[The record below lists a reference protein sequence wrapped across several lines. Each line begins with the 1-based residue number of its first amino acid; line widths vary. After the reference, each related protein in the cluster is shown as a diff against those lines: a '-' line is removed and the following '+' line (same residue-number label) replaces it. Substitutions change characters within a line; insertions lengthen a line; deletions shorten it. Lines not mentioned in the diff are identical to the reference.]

1 MLQITIRREIL
12 LSIAIIF
19 TVSCRPKTG
28 NFAIE
33 KRKLPTI
40 DLVFKDYATVLF
52 EADTARFAEHLR
64 QIQPDFL
71 PFLNASLDD
80 TAGIRKLKSFIS
92 DTLARRMYLQ
102 TQEVF
107 GQKNHWKSMLE
118 NSFRRFNY
126 YFPSVPIP
134 LIYTFVSNVQPD
146 HSVMAGPTELLIAL
160 DCFLGEDEPVY
171 ARLGIPHYIA
181 GRMTPAHIGPAVW
194 SNMFEAH
201 IENKVLRTRVL
212 DEMIASGK
220 KYLFIEAMMP
230 DVPDHV
236 IFGIDAERMGWMQ
249 KHEGQI
255 WTALVGEGLLY
266 SSEPMA
272 IRKLFSD
279 GPFSADFSYDAPAR
293 IGEWVGWQIMRSYAS
308 QHANKSLSQVLSA
321 DDAQSILSQSRYKP
335 RN

>member
-1 MLQITIRREIL
+1 MLQIIYRREIL
-12 LSIAIIF
+12 LSLVIIF

-28 NFAIE
+28 NFTVDKRMLPAIE
-33 KRKLPTI
+33 LT
-40 DLVFKDYATVLF
+40 FKDYASALF

-64 QIQPDFL
+64 QIQPEFL

-80 TAGIRKLKSFIS
+80 TANISKLKSFTS
-92 DTLARRMYLQ
+92 DTLARRMYRR

-118 NSFRRFNY
+118 TSFRHFNY
-126 YFPSVPIP
+126 FFPSVPVP

-146 HSVMAGPTELLIAL
+146 QAVMAGPTELLIAL
-160 DCFLGEDEPVY
+160 DCFLGEDEPAY
-171 ARLGIPHYIA
+171 ARLGIPRYIA

-194 SNMFEAH
+194 SNMYEAH
-201 IENKVLRTRVL
+201 IENRVLRTRVL

-230 DVPDHV
+230 DVPEHV
-236 IFGIDAERMGWMQ
+236 IFGIEAERMGWLK
-249 KHEGQI
+249 KHESQI

-272 IRKLFSD
+272 FRKLFSD

-293 IGEWVGWQIMRSYAS
+293 IGEWVGWQIMRSYAA

-321 DDAQSILSQSRYKP
+321 EDAQSILSQSRYKP
-335 RN
+335 RS